1 MSKKPVKIFRR
12 SYSDE
17 YRRNAVSLIENQG
30 YTTAQAAR
38 ELGVNA
44 NLLRKWRQKY
54 GKLASADSKITQTE
68 QQELDQL
75 RRENHRL
82 RMERDILKKVASGK
96 VRERGIVMNS

>member
-1 MSKKPVKIFRR
+1 MSNKPVKIVRR

-54 GKLASADSKITQTE
+54 GKLASADSK
-68 QQELDQL
+68 
-75 RRENHRL
+75 
-82 RMERDILKKVASGK
+82 ASLCISSSRSWSWINFAGRTT
-96 VRERGIVMNS
+96 VFVSSVTC